1 MMLALAG
8 SAIPWSDAA
17 QAAGGVGAFLV
28 GMNLMT
34 EALRQLSG
42 EALRALLQRKV
53 GGPWTGMVLGVGM
66 TVAMQASSATILATM
81 GFAAAGLVA
90 LPAAIGIVAGATVGT
105 TSTSWLVAFT
115 GVGRAWFPWFMPM
128 LLLGAL
134 LRLIGRGRLGELGGF
149 MAGFGLLLAGL
160 NLLRPVTAPLVSSLG
175 LMDATGAT
183 FGSEMLLLGALLGLT
198 GGGSQPHACLR
209 PRVRVLAALHW
220 QRLSAACV
228 GSCMR

>member
-115 GVGRAWFPWFMPM
+115 GVGRAWFPWFIPCCCW
-128 LLLGAL
+128 
-134 LRLIGRGRLGELGGF
+134 GRC
-149 MAGFGLLLAGL
+149 FG
-160 NLLRPVTAPLVSSLG
+160 
-175 LMDATGAT
+175 
-183 FGSEMLLLGALLGLT
+183 
-198 GGGSQPHACLR
+198 
-209 PRVRVLAALHW
+209 
-220 QRLSAACV
+220 
-228 GSCMR
+228 